1 MLSNLRTSGSA
12 DTHGNFVEEIIENMF
27 PIWIKLSMTIKLQR
41 LNLSFRCWYCS
52 KIVATNPLKHLQAP
66 TWTGL
71 KPFPQSFKMCNMHF
85 SEVLVKAAYLVSR
98 TVCLAFQV
106 RAFASRFNVSFVGLD
121 LHLASC
127 KNNTTCIITS
137 LNSCYAFM
145 YGSFQRVFYKESAR
159 LIPLPVLL
167 WLLFHK
173 IYVFN
178 LTFL

>member
-1 MLSNLRTSGSA
+1 MLSNLRTSASA

-52 KIVATNPLKHLQAP
+52 KLVATNPLKHLQAP

-98 TVCLAFQV
+98 TVCLASQV
-106 RAFASRFNVSFVGLD
+106 LAFASRFNVSFVGLD

-127 KNNTTCIITS
+127 KNHTTCMIAS
-137 LNSCYAFM
+137 LSGFYAFIC
-145 YGSFQRVFYKESAR
+145 GSFQKICHKER
-159 LIPLPVLL
+159 RRCYYCQ
-167 WLLFHK
+167 FFFG
-173 IYVFN
+173 YY
-178 LTFL
+178 

>member
-52 KIVATNPLKHLQAP
+52 KLVATNPLKHLQAP

-85 SEVLVKAAYLVSR
+85 SEVLVKAADLVSR
-98 TVCLAFQV
+98 AVCLASQV
-106 RAFASRFNVSFVGLD
+106 LAFASRFNVSFIGLD

-127 KNNTTCIITS
+127 KNNATCMISS
-137 LNSCYAFM
+137 LSGCYAF
-145 YGSFQRVFYKESAR
+145 
-159 LIPLPVLL
+159 
-167 WLLFHK
+167 
-173 IYVFN
+173 IYDSLQDIFEMTGKYSMAASSS
-178 LTFL
+178 LGIIS